1 MSKTFIDPESVL
13 ADPKGAFDMF
23 CQAAKSVAP
32 FDLLKNPG
40 YRSAVVIRGAQTLN
54 HAEAS
59 GLGLVPVS
67 GSSRIA
73 AFSYIARLE
82 SEWCEHWLLP
92 NPCSPGSSNS
102 IFTDLEASHIVVV
115 GHTDTQYGASIN
127 INTGDFVD
135 INLEK
140 GVHLNNLQKAR
151 HAGMSK
157 RGKNISRSYSC
168 PDASGGIAGAFNG
181 LPPATVPPSP
191 SQLAFLAKLT
201 AILLTDYNWPPAIV
215 TGWTRSIEKQISLMV
230 GKPQSEVISTYGPTA
245 AGLVQ
250 KARHGNN
257 TPLAEYIKSHPTS
270 FNHTTGLALD
280 LRTNDHITDDE
291 LNKLIDAVIKAG
303 GRPVLEPTS
312 TGCFSISGR
321 MRKGNTTR
329 LDIPGK
335 GKCGKAGGAP
345 EHLHVTV
352 PKVPAPIT

>member
-32 FDLLKNPG
+32 FELLKNPG

-191 SQLAFLAKLT
+191 SQLAFLAKLN
-201 AILLTDYNWPPAIV
+201 AILSRDYGWPEAKV
-215 TGWTRSIEKQISLMV
+215 TSWTRSIEKQISLMV
-230 GKPQSEVISTYGPTA
+230 GKAQAEVAKVYGTRTA
-245 AGLVQ
+245 ALVLT
-250 KARHGNN
+250 ARSGNT
-257 TPLAEYIKSHPTS
+257 TPLAEYIRKNPKG

-280 LRTNDHITDDE
+280 LQTEDHTDDE
-291 LNKLIDAVIKAG
+291 LNKLIKAV
-303 GRPVLEPTS
+303 
-312 TGCFSISGR
+312 
-321 MRKGNTTR
+321 
-329 LDIPGK
+329 
-335 GKCGKAGGAP
+335 
-345 EHLHVTV
+345 
-352 PKVPAPIT
+352 